1 MKRPGTTVGNSR
13 RGDNS
18 STTTVSSAAATRSST
33 TNCSNKKRKY
43 CSGSV
48 LVVPSSPSPLLRVP
62 TPIIIHVVGFLD
74 NDSRME
80 LSTVCK
86 YLHGLFDDDE
96 DNDGTSSS
104 SSSLISIKPVLE
116 ISAASDNK
124 DDDKGRT
131 SRLVQT
137 LRQHILDPKTKAIYQ
152 RRRHLK
158 WKDVR
163 RFLKGPS
170 ENVLAFLTERATN
183 EYMQNNP
190 LSDLEKAKL
199 NGIVSLELIFSS
211 TVQKQESNYYFPSE
225 VLYLFPNIREIDMT
239 NIEDNFGGSHCSIYD
254 CLDDIVYSCRRLEKL
269 TWNNIGR
276 HRDTCLWTTC
286 GWNLGGGKRGIR
298 EVIMDN
304 AIFHEV
310 YIADRPA
317 QNTWEKVQNLR
328 DYPTTFLF
336 HECCQ
341 GLERLSIRKAHWRKQ
356 TLKGLDRREHVTAI
370 PQNALIK
377 FVRHAPPLLRW
388 FRSDLTKANI
398 AMLQLERPTI
408 QFLN

>member
-18 STTTVSSAAATRSST
+18 STNTVPSAAATRIST

-43 CSGSV
+43 CSESV
-48 LVVPSSPSPLLRVP
+48 LVVPPSPSPLLRVP

-86 YLHGLFDDDE
+86 YLLGLFDNDE
-96 DNDGTSSS
+96 DEDGMSS
-104 SSSLISIKPVLE
+104 SSSLISINPVLE

-163 RFLKGPS
+163 SFLKSPS
-170 ENVLAFLTERATN
+170 KKERYFLTERAMN

-310 YIADRPA
+310 CIADLPA
-317 QNTWEKVQNLR
+317 QNTWEKVQNLH

-341 GLERLSIRKAHWRKQ
+341 GLEKLSIRKAHWRKQ